1 MPGGHTRQSYR
12 TRRNRGQE
20 GAEKEV
26 EEEECRGKAML
37 GLQMAST
44 ACNLKQVSPFL
55 KRSCRAAKESHYALL
70 TASHQMHT

>member
-1 MPGGHTRQSYR
+1 MPGGHTRQSYG
-12 TRRNRGQE
+12 TREETGQE
-20 GAEKEV
+20 RAEKEV
-26 EEEECRGKAML
+26 GEEERRGKLML

-44 ACNLKQVSPFL
+44 ACKLKQVSPFL